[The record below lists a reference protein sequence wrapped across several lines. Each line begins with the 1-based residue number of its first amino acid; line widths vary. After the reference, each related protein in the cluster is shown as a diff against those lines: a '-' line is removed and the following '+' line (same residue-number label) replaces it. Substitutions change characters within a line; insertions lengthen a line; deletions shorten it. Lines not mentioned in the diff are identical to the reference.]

1 MRATRKIADMID
13 DVWMTSFTMA
23 GNLTLCGPIML
34 GTTSVVTSSCER
46 YSKRYDSETGCRI
59 HDIHALSAMGFT
71 SLIVQVEV

>member
-23 GNLTLCGPIML
+23 GNRHCGPIML
-34 GTTSVVTSSCER
+34 GTTSVVTNSFER